1 MGAKEKLFRQ
11 KLANQI
17 EKLLTHSE
25 AVFGNEKLTHEW
37 VEEMVEES
45 QELIARLTIFK
56 FLHQLP
62 EDANLE
68 IEFLEMSE
76 SEKEPE
82 QNSNIPNYG
91 DEILK
96 EINEFE
102 SSEAI
107 DVELSSQPL
116 TQEQPTP
123 PVADEVAIEATV
135 VKEDDKP
142 AEAETPKEI
151 EEIAV
156 AEAEAKKGVEET
168 VEEVIEKEPNPV
180 QVPEP
185 KNMHE
190 EEKDTEPMKEVAPE
204 VTTAKETSSSEK
216 EEAPK
221 FDDTVKEINDMVAPT
236 EPSLAEKLSAKS
248 IKKLAESI
256 ALNER
261 FLYSNELFNGNM
273 EAFKRALNE
282 LDHIASLEDAK
293 RYLEVQ
299 LKEEYQWNMDTET
312 VQNFISLVER
322 RFV

>member
-17 EKLLTHSE
+17 EKLLTQSE

-37 VEEMVEES
+37 VEEMLQES

-56 FLHQLP
+56 FLHELP
-62 EDANLE
+62 EDADLE

-76 SEKEPE
+76 SEEEEDSKA
-82 QNSNIPNYG
+82 SIPKYG

-96 EINEFE
+96 EIDEFE

-107 DVELSSQPL
+107 DVDL
-116 TQEQPTP
+116 TPDPIIEEEKVSP
-123 PVADEVAIEATV
+123 PVAEEKVTRTPDAEITAESEENTEAEMVTQIEEEVVIETVTETVTETIIVQEQTTEVESTPEQKPVTESTPEVVSETENPFEDTNVTKSEASVAEEVAR
-135 VKEDDKP
+135 
-142 AEAETPKEI
+142 
-151 EEIAV
+151 
-156 AEAEAKKGVEET
+156 
-168 VEEVIEKEPNPV
+168 
-180 QVPEP
+180 
-185 KNMHE
+185 
-190 EEKDTEPMKEVAPE
+190 
-204 VTTAKETSSSEK
+204 
-216 EEAPK
+216 
-221 FDDTVKEINDMVAPT
+221 EINDMVART
-236 EPSLAEKLSAKS
+236 EPSLADKLSTKS

-282 LDHIASLEDAK
+282 LDHIASLDDAK

-299 LKEEYQWNMDTET
+299 LKEEYHWSMDSEA
-312 VQNFISLVER
+312 VKNFIVLVER